1 MPINNMSK
9 VTLSRE
15 RYTIGVICAL
25 FEEKA
30 AMVMMLD
37 EKHESLEQKSG
48 DNNSYTLGKIG
59 QHNVVIACLPGG
71 HQGKAAAATVAVH
84 MMHSFDIKLGL
95 MVGIGG
101 GVPSRT
107 LDIRLGDVVVSIPEG
122 THGGV
127 VQYDLGKLELD
138 GLHRKGHLD
147 KPPKALLS
155 AITSLREK
163 HVWMEPEFPQHLTA
177 ILSNHRMA
185 NRFGFQGAQH
195 DILFESNSFHPR
207 NLNDCDHCV
216 STFPVVQRADREDD
230 TPRVFYGTILSGD
243 MVMKNGQERD
253 RIAAAENAICFEM
266 EAAGLMNDFPCLVIR
281 GISDYSDSHKNDR
294 WQPYA
299 AATAAAYAKELLIA
313 LSKQEVD
320 ELGPAGM
327 APCFR

>member
-1 MPINNMSK
+1 M
-9 VTLSRE
+9 
-15 RYTIGVICAL
+15 
-25 FEEKA
+25 
-30 AMVMMLD
+30 
-37 EKHESLEQKSG
+37 
-48 DNNSYTLGKIG
+48 
-59 QHNVVIACLPGG
+59 VIACLPGG

-84 MMHSFDIKLGL
+84 MMHSFPIKLGL

-163 HVWMEPEFPQHLTA
+163 HVWMEPELPQHLTA

-185 NRFGFQGAQH
+185 KRFGFQGAQH
-195 DILFESNSFHPR
+195 DRLFESNAFHPR
-207 NLNDCDHCV
+207 NQNDCDHCV
-216 STFPVVQRADREDD
+216 SALSIVQRADREDD
-230 TPRVFYGTILSGD
+230 TPQVFYGTILSGD
-243 MVMKNGQERD
+243 MVIKNGQERD
-253 RIAAAENAICFEM
+253 RIAADEKAICFEM

-299 AATAAAYAKELLIA
+299 AATAAAYAKELLIT

-320 ELGPAGM
+320 ALDPAGM
-327 APCFR
+327 ATCLR